1 MVLTIMCLTMCAIEF
16 ILHCME
22 HADEDSIFTEHC
34 EEGEHMLFPYSHR
47 SLEAAKAVIMDLL
60 AFRAD
65 RDRYYYGMDT
75 MFDRHPDLVKRST
88 ESRYGLRLCV
98 L

>member
-1 MVLTIMCLTMCAIEF
+1 MRTRFSLNIAKKENICCFRILIE
-16 ILHCME
+16 
-22 HADEDSIFTEHC
+22 T
-34 EEGEHMLFPYSHR
+34 G